1 MWHPGMN
8 SNINFPA
15 PLAAMGFLAA
25 CAGTVLSACALIAAA
40 FVGKLKIARV
50 TLRILASGAALYF
63 GLLLS
68 FSLVSHDRILSPGQE
83 KYFCEIDCHLAYS
96 IVDVREEEVAG
107 ASRSYTL
114 DLKTRF
120 DEATISSRRP
130 KDAPLAPSPRT
141 LKLVDADGNQYSP
154 EAMSGEAL
162 STSLIPGGSYITH
175 LHFSVPLHATGFK
188 LLLTTTP
195 QWPDHVVIGDEN
207 SWLHK
212 KTYFA
217 L

>member
-1 MWHPGMN
+1 MWHLGMN
-8 SNINFPA
+8 SNMNFPA

-25 CAGTVLSACALIAAA
+25 CTCALLAACALIAAA
-40 FVGKLKIARV
+40 FVGKLKIARL
-50 TLRILASGAALYF
+50 TLSLLAGGAVVYF

-68 FSLVSHDRILSPGQE
+68 FSLLSHDRTLALGHE

-96 IVDVREEEVAG
+96 IVDVSQETAG
-107 ASRSYTL
+107 AARRYTL
-114 DLKTRF
+114 MLETRF
-120 DEATISSRRP
+120 DETTISSHRP
-130 KDAPLAPSPRT
+130 KDAPLAPPPRT
-141 LKLVDADGNQYSP
+141 VELLDASGNEYP
-154 EAMSGEAL
+154 PKAIAGTAL
-162 STSLIPGGSYITH
+162 TTRLIPGESYITQ
-175 LHFSVPLHATGFK
+175 LTFFVPVAARGLK
-188 LLLTTTP
+188 LLITTTP